1 MSELRAHIG
10 SDMPAYMIPSHFV
23 KLDKIP
29 LTANGKIDRKALP
42 KPEGGLDSGTAYVAP
57 RTELEAELAQIWQE
71 VLGCGQVGVLDDFF
85 ALGGHSLKA
94 MSLITAMHKAYE
106 VEVPLKVLFDAPI
119 VEAIA
124 AYIQSAVKEAYVSI
138 GQGCRMNRSIILY
151 HQLKSGCTFS
161 ASLKAKVPDTTCQ
174 RLSYLK
180 AS

>member
-10 SDMPAYMIPSHFV
+10 SDLPAYMIPSHFV

-42 KPEGGLDSGTAYVAP
+42 KPDGGLDSGTAYVAP

-94 MSLITAMHKAYE
+94 MSLISAMHKTCQ
-106 VEVPLKVLFDAPI
+106 VEVPLKVLFDTPI

-124 AYIQSAVKEAYVSI
+124 RIS
-138 GQGCRMNRSIILY
+138 NRPQKRPMYPL
-151 HQLKSGCTFS
+151 GG
-161 ASLKAKVPDTTCQ
+161 
-174 RLSYLK
+174 
-180 AS
+180 